1 MHEWHSNLPR
11 FLNVFSKKLK
21 SNANNASLSHLK
33 MMMTNYNSTRFLSF
47 IFFCWRIAFSV
58 SCSKFPLS
66 PNIMVNCIYTTNNS
80 LKSLLCSLDSSEVEL
95 SISGS
100 ITWSVVS
107 SHYSGIV
114 WATARLRSVYVSG
127 RIIRS
132 LHEKIVI
139 FENDFVLIKF
149 LTSGI
154 KVKLI
159 SIFCFSCS
167 FKTDPWL
174 GHFQVF

>member
-66 PNIMVNCIYTTNNS
+66 PNIMVNCIYTTNLIKIIVMFIRFERNGTFNFWLDYLICCFLS
-80 LKSLLCSLDSSEVEL
+80 LCSLASFEQLHDCGLFTFQE
-95 SISGS
+95 GS
-100 ITWSVVS
+100 LEACT
-107 SHYSGIV
+107 
-114 WATARLRSVYVSG
+114 R
-127 RIIRS
+127 
-132 LHEKIVI
+132 
-139 FENDFVLIKF
+139 
-149 LTSGI
+149 
-154 KVKLI
+154 KL
-159 SIFCFSCS
+159 
-167 FKTDPWL
+167 
-174 GHFQVF
+174 